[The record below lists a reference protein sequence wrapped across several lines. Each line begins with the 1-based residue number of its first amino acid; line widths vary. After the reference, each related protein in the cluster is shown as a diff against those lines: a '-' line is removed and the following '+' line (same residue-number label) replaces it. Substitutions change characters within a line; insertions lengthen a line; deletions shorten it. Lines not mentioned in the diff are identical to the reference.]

1 MPVRALADMCN
12 LGPDFR
18 NYPVTIKPCRSA
30 TWVNITCLGYGV
42 PNDAIVEALR
52 PYSKIH
58 TAKMDVYQRVY
69 VGVHNVLM
77 DASMPIPSSLK
88 IVDHWC
94 NIFYPGQ
101 VASIASTNRNLFARR
116 ARGSP

>member
-1 MPVRALADMCN
+1 MPVRALEDMCN

-18 NYPVTIKPCRSA
+18 NYPVTIKPCCSA